1 MAIDFYSSIDLNK
14 CELQNAALQ
23 NLPSHP
29 STPVEGQVYYN
40 TGDDQIKL
48 YANSEWV
55 ALASGS
61 VSSAADDITTGD
73 GAVSIATSSGNV
85 TIDSQAAGLILD
97 GHTGITLQNASGD
110 ILIDS
115 AADIVLDAAGND
127 FSFKSA
133 DTEFLRVTNSTGDAI
148 IKPIVDAKDI
158 IFQQRDGT
166 EVARIEDN
174 GTFNVVA
181 GKLAINGTA
190 ITSTAAE
197 LNILAG
203 VTSTAAELN
212 ILAGVNTSAA
222 ELNYVEGVTSN
233 IQDQLDDKA
242 PLASPTFTGTAN
254 ASNLTVS
261 GTLTGTL
268 TGNAAT
274 VTTNANL
281 TGHIT
286 SSGNAAVLGSFTVA
300 QLSAAISNAS
310 ISGNNTG
317 DQTTVSGSSGTVTS
331 IGNLTGDVTSVNRAT
346 TIAPAAVHHAMLHDD
361 IISGQGELTGVIDDT
376 DEFLVSDAGTVK
388 RADFSVVRDAV
399 FADISGDGTIAA
411 GGALTVTQSAGDFTV
426 TGDLIVSGDTVT
438 VNTANL
444 LVEDPLIGLAS
455 GNGANSV
462 DIGIWGKYTAT
473 GAKYTGLFRDASD
486 SDMWKLFATTGGT
499 HEAPGTGTTINTTS
513 GFTYANLTLA
523 TLTGDVTGNLTGDVT
538 GNADTATTLQTAR
551 TIAIS
556 GDITGTA
563 TSFNGGA
570 DISISSAITAGAI
583 VNADISASAGI
594 VDTKLATIGTAGKV
608 SNSATTATSA
618 NTASA
623 IVARDASNNFS
634 AGTITATL
642 TGNADTVT
650 TNANLTG
657 HITSSGNAAV
667 LGSFTSAQLSAA
679 LTDETGSGAAVFATS
694 PTLVTPALGTPV
706 SGDLSGCTVA
716 SASAKGVVELATAAE
731 VIAGT
736 ETAVVITPDTLAAKS
751 VVAEI
756 EASSLIDSLSATI
769 THNLGTR
776 DVIVQMYGADSD
788 QTVYADVF
796 RTTDDLSTSSEDVIT
811 IDFSKAPLENIRV
824 LITSIEGATTG
835 TIAYT

>member
-1 MAIDFYSSIDLNK
+1 MAIEFYSSIDLNK

-23 NLPSHP
+23 NLGSHP
-29 STPVEGQVYYN
+29 SNPVEGQVYYN
-40 TGDDQIKL
+40 TGDDEIKL
-48 YANSEWV
+48 YANSAWV

-73 GAVSIATSSGNV
+73 GAVSIATSAGNV

-115 AADIVLDAAGND
+115 AADVVLDAAGND
-127 FSFKSA
+127 VSFKSA
-133 DTEFLRVTNSTGDAI
+133 GTEFLRVTNSTGDAI

-203 VTSTAAELN
+203 V
-212 ILAGVNTSAA
+212 NTSAA
-222 ELNYVEGVTSN
+222 ELNFVDGVTSN

-242 PLASPTFTGTAN
+242 PLASPTFTGT
-254 ASNLTVS
+254 V
-261 GTLTGTL
+261 
-268 TGNAAT
+268 NAA
-274 VTTNANL
+274 
-281 TGHIT
+281 
-286 SSGNAAVLGSFTVA
+286 
-300 QLSAAISNAS
+300 
-310 ISGNNTG
+310 
-317 DQTTVSGSSGTVTS
+317 
-331 IGNLTGDVTSVNRAT
+331 
-346 TIAPAAVHHAMLHDD
+346 
-361 IISGQGELTGVIDDT
+361 
-376 DEFLVSDAGTVK
+376 
-388 RADFSVVRDAV
+388 
-399 FADISGDGTIAA
+399 
-411 GGALTVTQSAGDFTV
+411 ALTLS
-426 TGDLIVSGDTVT
+426 GDLIVSGTTTTVNSTTVT
-438 VNTANL
+438 LDDPIITLGGDTAPGSDDNKDRG
-444 LVEDPLIGLAS
+444 VEFRWHDG
-455 GNGANSV
+455 
-462 DIGIWGKYTAT
+462 T
-473 GAKYTGLFRDASD
+473 GAKTGFFGFDD
-486 SDMWKLFATTGGT
+486 SNGYFGFIPNATNTS
-499 HEAPGTGTTINTTS
+499 EVFTGTL
-513 GFTYANLTLA
+513 GDFQA
-523 TLTGDVTGNLTGDVT
+523 TNFRGDLI
-538 GNADTATTLQTAR
+538 GNADTATTVTTNADLT
-551 TIAIS
+551 
-556 GDITGTA
+556 GDITSSGNATA
-563 TSFNGGA
+563 IASGV
-570 DISISSAITAGAI
+570 I
-583 VNADISASAGI
+583 VNGDINASAGI
-594 VDTKLATIGTAGKV
+594 VDTKLATISTASKV

-657 HITSSGNAAV
+657 HITSSGYAAV

-694 PTLVTPALGTPV
+694 PTLVTPALGTPS
-706 SGDLSGCTVA
+706 SGNLSSCTVA
-716 SASAKGVVELATAAE
+716 SDSAKGVVELATAAE

-751 VVAEI
+751 VSATIDVD
-756 EASSLIDSLSATI
+756 SLIDSLSVTI

-776 DVIVQMYGADSD
+776 DVIVQMYGDDSH

-796 RTTDDLSTSSEDVIT
+796 RTTDDLSTSSENVIT
-811 IDFSKAPLENIRV
+811 IDFCKAPSEDIRV
-824 LITSIEGATTG
+824 LITSIEGATSAP

>member
-1 MAIDFYSSIDLNK
+1 MAIEFYSSIDLNK

-23 NLPSHP
+23 NLASHP

-48 YANSEWV
+48 YANSAWV

-73 GAVSIATSSGNV
+73 GAVSIATSTGNV
-85 TIDSQAAGLILD
+85 TIDSQAAELILD

-158 IFQQRDGT
+158 IFQQRDGD

-181 GKLAINGTA
+181 DKLAINGTA

-242 PLASPTFTGTAN
+242 PLASPTFTGTVGGITSAMVGLGSVDNTSDAGKPISTATQTALN
-254 ASNLTVS
+254 AKAPLASPTFTGTVTIPSGASITAPTGLVKGDVGLGNVDNTSDVNKPVSTAGQAALDLKAPLESPTFTGTVTIPDLVVS
-261 GTLTGTL
+261 GTTTTVNSTTVTLDDPIITLGGDTAPGSDDGKDRGVEFRWHDGTGAKTGFFGFDDSSGYFGFIPNATGTGEVFTGTL
-268 TGNAAT
+268 
-274 VTTNANL
+274 
-281 TGHIT
+281 
-286 SSGNAAVLGSFTVA
+286 
-300 QLSAAISNAS
+300 
-310 ISGNNTG
+310 
-317 DQTTVSGSSGTVTS
+317 
-331 IGNLTGDVTSVNRAT
+331 
-346 TIAPAAVHHAMLHDD
+346 
-361 IISGQGELTGVIDDT
+361 
-376 DEFLVSDAGTVK
+376 
-388 RADFSVVRDAV
+388 
-399 FADISGDGTIAA
+399 
-411 GGALTVTQSAGDFTV
+411 GDFQATNFR
-426 TGDLIVSGDTVT
+426 GDLI
-438 VNTANL
+438 
-444 LVEDPLIGLAS
+444 
-455 GNGANSV
+455 
-462 DIGIWGKYTAT
+462 
-473 GAKYTGLFRDASD
+473 
-486 SDMWKLFATTGGT
+486 
-499 HEAPGTGTTINTTS
+499 
-513 GFTYANLTLA
+513 
-523 TLTGDVTGNLTGDVT
+523 
-538 GNADTATTLQTAR
+538 GNADTATTVTTNADLT
-551 TIAIS
+551 
-556 GDITGTA
+556 GDIT
-563 TSFNGGA
+563 
-570 DISISSAITAGAI
+570 SSGNVTVIASGVI
-583 VNADISASAGI
+583 VNEDINASAGI
-594 VDTKLATIGTAGKV
+594 ADTKLATISTTGKV

-623 IVARDASNNFS
+623 IVARDASGDFS
-634 AGTITATL
+634 ARTITAAL
-642 TGNADTVT
+642 TGNAATATKIASIINDNIVQLTAT
-650 TNANLTG
+650 QTLTNKTLTAP
-657 HITSSGNAAV
+657 I
-667 LGSFTSAQLSAA
+667 
-679 LTDETGSGAAVFATS
+679 
-694 PTLVTPALGTPV
+694 LGTPQ
-706 SGDLSGCTVA
+706 SGDLSNCTVA
-716 SASAKGVVELATAAE
+716 SASAKGVVELALAAE

-796 RTTDDLSTSSEDVIT
+796 RTTDDLSTSSDNVIT
-811 IDFSKAPLENIRV
+811 IDFCKAPTENIKV
-824 LITSIEGATTG
+824 LITSIKGATTG

>member
-23 NLPSHP
+23 NLGSHP

-40 TGDDQIKL
+40 TVDDEIKL
-48 YANSEWV
+48 YANGAWV

-73 GAVSIATSSGNV
+73 GAVSIATSAGNV

-115 AADIVLDAAGND
+115 AADVVLDAAGND
-127 FSFKSA
+127 VSFKSA
-133 DTEFLRVTNSTGDAI
+133 GTEFLRVTNSTGDAI

-197 LNILAG
+197 LNILDG
-203 VTSTAAELN
+203 VT
-212 ILAGVNTSAA
+212 TSAA
-222 ELNYVEGVTSN
+222 ELNFVDGVTSN

-242 PLASPTFTGTAN
+242 PLASPTFTGT
-254 ASNLTVS
+254 V
-261 GTLTGTL
+261 
-268 TGNAAT
+268 NAA
-274 VTTNANL
+274 
-281 TGHIT
+281 
-286 SSGNAAVLGSFTVA
+286 
-300 QLSAAISNAS
+300 
-310 ISGNNTG
+310 
-317 DQTTVSGSSGTVTS
+317 
-331 IGNLTGDVTSVNRAT
+331 
-346 TIAPAAVHHAMLHDD
+346 
-361 IISGQGELTGVIDDT
+361 
-376 DEFLVSDAGTVK
+376 
-388 RADFSVVRDAV
+388 
-399 FADISGDGTIAA
+399 
-411 GGALTVTQSAGDFTV
+411 ALTLS
-426 TGDLIVSGDTVT
+426 GDLIVSGTTTTVNSTTVT
-438 VNTANL
+438 LDDPIITLGGDTAPGSDDNKDRG
-444 LVEDPLIGLAS
+444 VEFRWHDG
-455 GNGANSV
+455 
-462 DIGIWGKYTAT
+462 T
-473 GAKYTGLFRDASD
+473 GAKTGFFGFDD
-486 SDMWKLFATTGGT
+486 SNGYFGFIPNATNTS
-499 HEAPGTGTTINTTS
+499 EVFTGTL
-513 GFTYANLTLA
+513 GDFQA
-523 TLTGDVTGNLTGDVT
+523 TNFRGDLI
-538 GNADTATTLQTAR
+538 GNADTATTVTTNADLT
-551 TIAIS
+551 
-556 GDITGTA
+556 GDITSSGNA
-563 TSFNGGA
+563 TVIASGV
-570 DISISSAITAGAI
+570 I
-583 VNADISASAGI
+583 VNEDINASAGI
-594 VDTKLATIGTAGKV
+594 VDTKLATISTTGKV

-694 PTLVTPALGTPV
+694 PTLVTPALGTPS
-706 SGDLSGCTVA
+706 SGNLSSCTVA
-716 SASAKGVVELATAAE
+716 SDSAKGVVELATAAE
-731 VIAGT
+731 VITGT

-751 VVAEI
+751 VSATI
-756 EASSLIDSLSATI
+756 EYASLIDSLSVTI

-776 DVIVQMYGADSD
+776 DVIVQMYGVDSD

-796 RTTDDLSTSSEDVIT
+796 RTTDDLSTGSDNVIT
-811 IDFSKAPLENIRV
+811 IDFCKAPSENIKV
-824 LITSIEGATTG
+824 LITSIKGATTAP

>member
-1 MAIDFYSSIDLNK
+1 MAIEFYSSIDLNK

-23 NLPSHP
+23 NLGSHP

-40 TGDDQIKL
+40 TVDDEIKL
-48 YANSEWV
+48 YANGAWV

-73 GAVSIATSSGNV
+73 GAVSIATSAGNV

-115 AADIVLDAAGND
+115 AADVVLDAAGND
-127 FSFKSA
+127 VSFKSA
-133 DTEFLRVTNSTGDAI
+133 GTEFLRVTNSSGDAI

-197 LNILAG
+197 LNILDG
-203 VTSTAAELN
+203 VT
-212 ILAGVNTSAA
+212 TSAA
-222 ELNYVEGVTSN
+222 ELNFVDGVTSN

-242 PLASPTFTGTAN
+242 PLASPTFTGT
-254 ASNLTVS
+254 V
-261 GTLTGTL
+261 
-268 TGNAAT
+268 NAA
-274 VTTNANL
+274 
-281 TGHIT
+281 
-286 SSGNAAVLGSFTVA
+286 
-300 QLSAAISNAS
+300 
-310 ISGNNTG
+310 
-317 DQTTVSGSSGTVTS
+317 
-331 IGNLTGDVTSVNRAT
+331 
-346 TIAPAAVHHAMLHDD
+346 
-361 IISGQGELTGVIDDT
+361 
-376 DEFLVSDAGTVK
+376 
-388 RADFSVVRDAV
+388 
-399 FADISGDGTIAA
+399 
-411 GGALTVTQSAGDFTV
+411 ALTLS
-426 TGDLIVSGDTVT
+426 GDLIVSGTTTTVNSTTVT
-438 VNTANL
+438 LDDPIITLGGDTAPGSDDNKDRG
-444 LVEDPLIGLAS
+444 VEFRWHDG
-455 GNGANSV
+455 
-462 DIGIWGKYTAT
+462 T
-473 GAKYTGLFRDASD
+473 GAKTGFFGFDD
-486 SDMWKLFATTGGT
+486 SNGYFGFIPNATNTS
-499 HEAPGTGTTINTTS
+499 EVFTGTL
-513 GFTYANLTLA
+513 GDFQA
-523 TLTGDVTGNLTGDVT
+523 TNFRGDLI
-538 GNADTATTLQTAR
+538 GNADTATTVTTNADLT
-551 TIAIS
+551 
-556 GDITGTA
+556 GDITSSGNA
-563 TSFNGGA
+563 TVIASGV
-570 DISISSAITAGAI
+570 I
-583 VNADISASAGI
+583 VNEDINASAGI
-594 VDTKLATIGTAGKV
+594 VDTKLATISTTGKV

-694 PTLVTPALGTPV
+694 PTLVTPALGTPS
-706 SGDLSGCTVA
+706 SGNLSSCTVA
-716 SASAKGVVELATAAE
+716 SDSAKGVVELATAAE
-731 VIAGT
+731 VITGT

-751 VVAEI
+751 VSATI
-756 EASSLIDSLSATI
+756 EYASLIDSLSVTI

-776 DVIVQMYGADSD
+776 DVIVQMYGVDSD

-796 RTTDDLSTSSEDVIT
+796 RTTDDLSTGSDNVIT
-811 IDFSKAPLENIRV
+811 IDFCKAPSENIRV
-824 LITSIEGATTG
+824 LITSIKGATSAP

>member
-1 MAIDFYSSIDLNK
+1 MAIEFYSSIDLNK

-23 NLPSHP
+23 NLASHP

-48 YANSEWV
+48 YANGAWV

-73 GAVSIATSSGNV
+73 GAVSIATSTGNV
-85 TIDSQAAGLILD
+85 TIDSQDAELILD

-158 IFQQRDGT
+158 IFQQRDGD

-181 GKLAINGTA
+181 DKLAINGTA

-222 ELNYVEGVTSN
+222 ELNYVEGVTSD

-242 PLASPTFTGTAN
+242 PLASPTFTGTVGGITSAMVGLGSVDNTSDVGKPISTATQTALN
-254 ASNLTVS
+254 AKAPLAGPTFTGTVTIPSGASITAPTGLVKGDVGLGNVDNTSDVNKPVSTAGQAALDLKAPLESPTFTGTVTIPDLVVS
-261 GTLTGTL
+261 GTTTTVNSTTVTLDDPIITLGGDTAPGSDDGKDRGVEFRWHDGTGAKTGFFGFDDSNGYFGFIPNATSTGEVFTGTL
-268 TGNAAT
+268 
-274 VTTNANL
+274 
-281 TGHIT
+281 
-286 SSGNAAVLGSFTVA
+286 
-300 QLSAAISNAS
+300 
-310 ISGNNTG
+310 
-317 DQTTVSGSSGTVTS
+317 
-331 IGNLTGDVTSVNRAT
+331 
-346 TIAPAAVHHAMLHDD
+346 
-361 IISGQGELTGVIDDT
+361 
-376 DEFLVSDAGTVK
+376 
-388 RADFSVVRDAV
+388 
-399 FADISGDGTIAA
+399 
-411 GGALTVTQSAGDFTV
+411 GDFQATNFR
-426 TGDLIVSGDTVT
+426 GDLI
-438 VNTANL
+438 
-444 LVEDPLIGLAS
+444 
-455 GNGANSV
+455 
-462 DIGIWGKYTAT
+462 
-473 GAKYTGLFRDASD
+473 
-486 SDMWKLFATTGGT
+486 
-499 HEAPGTGTTINTTS
+499 
-513 GFTYANLTLA
+513 
-523 TLTGDVTGNLTGDVT
+523 
-538 GNADTATTLQTAR
+538 GNADTATTVTTNADLT
-551 TIAIS
+551 
-556 GDITGTA
+556 GDIT
-563 TSFNGGA
+563 
-570 DISISSAITAGAI
+570 SSGNVTVIASGVI
-583 VNADISASAGI
+583 VNEDINASAGI
-594 VDTKLATIGTAGKV
+594 ADTKLATISTTGKV

-623 IVARDASNNFS
+623 IVARDASGDFS
-634 AGTITATL
+634 ARTITAAL
-642 TGNADTVT
+642 TGNAT
-650 TNANLTG
+650 TATKIASITNDNIVQLTA
-657 HITSSGNAAV
+657 TQ
-667 LGSFTSAQLSAA
+667 T
-679 LTDETGSGAAVFATS
+679 LTNK
-694 PTLVTPALGTPV
+694 TLTAPILGTPQ
-706 SGDLSGCTVA
+706 SGDLSNCTVA
-716 SASAKGVVELATAAE
+716 SEGAKGVVELALAAE
-731 VIAGT
+731 VIGGT

-796 RTTDDLSTSSEDVIT
+796 RTTDDLSTSSDNVIT
-811 IDFSKAPLENIRV
+811 IDFCKAPTENIKV
-824 LITSIEGATTG
+824 LITSIKGATTG

>member
-29 STPVEGQVYYN
+29 SNPVEGQVYYN

-48 YANSEWV
+48 YANSAWV

-73 GAVSIATSSGNV
+73 GAVSIATSAGNV

-115 AADIVLDAAGND
+115 AADVVLDAAGND
-127 FSFKSA
+127 VSFKSA
-133 DTEFLRVTNSTGDAI
+133 GTEFLRVTNSTGDAI

-197 LNILAG
+197 LNILDG
-203 VTSTAAELN
+203 VT
-212 ILAGVNTSAA
+212 TSAA
-222 ELNYVEGVTSN
+222 ELNFVDGVTSN

-242 PLASPTFTGTAN
+242 PLASPTFTGTVN
-254 ASNLTVS
+254 AAALTLSGDLIVSGTTTTVNSTTVTLDDPIITLGGDTAPGSTTADGGGITLMGLTNKTFNWVDLTDSWTSSEHVNLASGKLLKIAGTTVLTHNTLGSGVVNSSLTSVGTLANLTVTAAITGSVTGSS
-261 GTLTGTL
+261 GST

-286 SSGNAAVLGSFTVA
+286 SSGNAAVLGSFT
-300 QLSAAISNAS
+300 
-310 ISGNNTG
+310 
-317 DQTTVSGSSGTVTS
+317 
-331 IGNLTGDVTSVNRAT
+331 
-346 TIAPAAVHHAMLHDD
+346 
-361 IISGQGELTGVIDDT
+361 
-376 DEFLVSDAGTVK
+376 
-388 RADFSVVRDAV
+388 
-399 FADISGDGTIAA
+399 
-411 GGALTVTQSAGDFTV
+411 
-426 TGDLIVSGDTVT
+426 
-438 VNTANL
+438 
-444 LVEDPLIGLAS
+444 
-455 GNGANSV
+455 
-462 DIGIWGKYTAT
+462 
-473 GAKYTGLFRDASD
+473 
-486 SDMWKLFATTGGT
+486 
-499 HEAPGTGTTINTTS
+499 
-513 GFTYANLTLA
+513 
-523 TLTGDVTGNLTGDVT
+523 
-538 GNADTATTLQTAR
+538 
-551 TIAIS
+551 
-556 GDITGTA
+556 
-563 TSFNGGA
+563 
-570 DISISSAITAGAI
+570 
-583 VNADISASAGI
+583 
-594 VDTKLATIGTAGKV
+594 
-608 SNSATTATSA
+608 
-618 NTASA
+618 
-623 IVARDASNNFS
+623 
-634 AGTITATL
+634 
-642 TGNADTVT
+642 
-650 TNANLTG
+650 
-657 HITSSGNAAV
+657 
-667 LGSFTSAQLSAA
+667 SAQLKAA

-716 SASAKGVVELATAAE
+716 SAIAKGVVELATAAE
-731 VIAGT
+731 VIAGI

-751 VVAEI
+751 VSATIDV
-756 EASSLIDSLSATI
+756 SSLIDSLSVTI

-776 DVIVQMYGADSD
+776 DVIVQMYGDDSH

-796 RTTDDLSTSSEDVIT
+796 RTTDDLSTGSENDIT
-811 IDFSKAPLENIRV
+811 IDFSRAPLEDIRV
-824 LITSIEGATTG
+824 LITSIEGATTAP

>member
-14 CELQNAALQ
+14 CELQNAALH

-115 AADIVLDAAGND
+115 AADVVLDAAGND
-127 FSFKSA
+127 VSFKSA
-133 DTEFLRVTNSTGDAI
+133 GTEFLRVTNSTGDAI

-197 LNILAG
+197 LNILDG
-203 VTSTAAELN
+203 VT
-212 ILAGVNTSAA
+212 TSAA
-222 ELNYVEGVTSN
+222 ELNFVDGVTSG
-233 IQDQLDDKA
+233 IQAQLNDKA
-242 PLASPTFTGTAN
+242 PLASPTFTGT
-254 ASNLTVS
+254 V
-261 GTLTGTL
+261 
-268 TGNAAT
+268 NAA
-274 VTTNANL
+274 
-281 TGHIT
+281 
-286 SSGNAAVLGSFTVA
+286 
-300 QLSAAISNAS
+300 
-310 ISGNNTG
+310 
-317 DQTTVSGSSGTVTS
+317 
-331 IGNLTGDVTSVNRAT
+331 
-346 TIAPAAVHHAMLHDD
+346 
-361 IISGQGELTGVIDDT
+361 
-376 DEFLVSDAGTVK
+376 
-388 RADFSVVRDAV
+388 
-399 FADISGDGTIAA
+399 
-411 GGALTVTQSAGDFTV
+411 ALTLS
-426 TGDLIVSGDTVT
+426 GDLIVSGTTTTVNSTTVT
-438 VNTANL
+438 LDDPIITLGGDTAPGSDDNKDRG
-444 LVEDPLIGLAS
+444 VEFRWHDG
-455 GNGANSV
+455 
-462 DIGIWGKYTAT
+462 T
-473 GAKYTGLFRDASD
+473 GAKTGFFGFDD
-486 SDMWKLFATTGGT
+486 SSGYFGFIANAT
-499 HEAPGTGTTINTTS
+499 GTGEV
-513 GFTYANLTLA
+513 FTGTLGDFQA
-523 TLTGDVTGNLTGDVT
+523 TNFRGDLI
-538 GNADTATTLQTAR
+538 GNADTATTVTTNADLT
-551 TIAIS
+551 
-556 GDITGTA
+556 GDITSSGNA
-563 TSFNGGA
+563 TVIASGV
-570 DISISSAITAGAI
+570 I
-583 VNADISASAGI
+583 VNGDINASAGI
-594 VDTKLATIGTAGKV
+594 VDTKLATISTAGKV

-716 SASAKGVVELATAAE
+716 SASAKGVVELATADE
-731 VIAGT
+731 VIAGI

-751 VVAEI
+751 VSATIDV
-756 EASSLIDSLSATI
+756 SSLIDSLSVTI

-776 DVIVQMYGADSD
+776 DVIVQMYGVDSD

-796 RTTDDLSTSSEDVIT
+796 RTTDDLSSGSENDIT
-811 IDFSKAPLENIRV
+811 IDFSRAPLEDIRV
-824 LITSIEGATTG
+824 LITSIEGATTAP

>member
-1 MAIDFYSSIDLNK
+1 MAIDFYSSIDLHK

-23 NLPSHP
+23 NLPSPP
-29 STPVEGQVYYN
+29 STPVEGQVYYD

-48 YANSEWV
+48 YANSAWV

-61 VSSAADDITTGD
+61 ISSAADDITTGD

-85 TIDSQAAGLILD
+85 TIDSQDAELILD

-158 IFQQRDGT
+158 IFQQRDGD

-181 GKLAINGTA
+181 DKLAINGTA

-242 PLASPTFTGTAN
+242 PLASPTFTGTVGGITSAMVGLGSVN
-254 ASNLTVS
+254 NTSDAGKPISTATQTALDDKAPLASPTFTGTVTIPNLIVNGTTTNINSTNLVVEDKNIVLGDVATPSDTTADGGGITLMGLTNKTFNWVDLTDSWTSSEHVNLASGKLLKIAGTTVLTHNTLGSGVVNSSLTSVGTLANLTVTAAITGSVTGSS
-261 GTLTGTL
+261 GST

-286 SSGNAAVLGSFTVA
+286 SSGNAAVLGSFT
-300 QLSAAISNAS
+300 
-310 ISGNNTG
+310 
-317 DQTTVSGSSGTVTS
+317 
-331 IGNLTGDVTSVNRAT
+331 
-346 TIAPAAVHHAMLHDD
+346 
-361 IISGQGELTGVIDDT
+361 
-376 DEFLVSDAGTVK
+376 
-388 RADFSVVRDAV
+388 
-399 FADISGDGTIAA
+399 
-411 GGALTVTQSAGDFTV
+411 
-426 TGDLIVSGDTVT
+426 
-438 VNTANL
+438 
-444 LVEDPLIGLAS
+444 
-455 GNGANSV
+455 
-462 DIGIWGKYTAT
+462 
-473 GAKYTGLFRDASD
+473 
-486 SDMWKLFATTGGT
+486 
-499 HEAPGTGTTINTTS
+499 
-513 GFTYANLTLA
+513 
-523 TLTGDVTGNLTGDVT
+523 
-538 GNADTATTLQTAR
+538 
-551 TIAIS
+551 
-556 GDITGTA
+556 
-563 TSFNGGA
+563 
-570 DISISSAITAGAI
+570 
-583 VNADISASAGI
+583 
-594 VDTKLATIGTAGKV
+594 
-608 SNSATTATSA
+608 
-618 NTASA
+618 
-623 IVARDASNNFS
+623 
-634 AGTITATL
+634 
-642 TGNADTVT
+642 
-650 TNANLTG
+650 
-657 HITSSGNAAV
+657 
-667 LGSFTSAQLSAA
+667 SAQLKAA

-716 SASAKGVVELATAAE
+716 SAIAKGVVELATAEE
-731 VIAGT
+731 VIAGI

-751 VVAEI
+751 VSATIDV
-756 EASSLIDSLSATI
+756 SSLIDSLSVTI

-776 DVIVQMYGADSD
+776 DVIVQMYGDDSH

-796 RTTDDLSTSSEDVIT
+796 RTTDDLSSGSENDIT
-811 IDFSKAPLENIRV
+811 IDFSRAPLEDIRV
-824 LITSIEGATTG
+824 LITSIEGATTAP

>member
-1 MAIDFYSSIDLNK
+1 MAIEFYSSIDLNK

-23 NLPSHP
+23 NLGSHP

-40 TGDDQIKL
+40 TVDDEIKL
-48 YANSEWV
+48 YANGAWV

-73 GAVSIATSSGNV
+73 GAVSIATSAGNV

-115 AADIVLDAAGND
+115 AADVVLDAAGND
-127 FSFKSA
+127 VSFKSA
-133 DTEFLRVTNSTGDAI
+133 GTEFLRVTNSTGDAI
-148 IKPIVDAKDI
+148 IKPIVDEKDI

-190 ITSTAAE
+190 I
-197 LNILAG
+197 
-203 VTSTAAELN
+203 TSTAAELN

-268 TGNAAT
+268 TGNATTSSSTTGNAAT

-281 TGHIT
+281 TGVVT
-286 SSGNAAVLGSFTVA
+286 SSGNTTAIADAALSIAKTSGLQSALDDKAPLASPTFT
-300 QLSAAISNAS
+300 
-310 ISGNNTG
+310 
-317 DQTTVSGSSGTVTS
+317 GTVNAAALTLS
-331 IGNLTGDVTSVNRAT
+331 GNLTVNGITTTVNSTTVTLDDPIITLGGDT
-346 TIAPAAVHHAMLHDD
+346 APGSDD
-361 IISGQGELTGVIDDT
+361 GKDRGV
-376 DEFLVSDAGTVK
+376 EF
-388 RADFSVVRDAV
+388 RWH
-399 FADISGDGTIAA
+399 DGTEAKTGFFGFDDSNGYFGFIPNATNA
-411 GGALTVTQSAGDFTV
+411 SEVFTGTLGDFQATNFR
-426 TGDLIVSGDTVT
+426 GDLI
-438 VNTANL
+438 
-444 LVEDPLIGLAS
+444 
-455 GNGANSV
+455 
-462 DIGIWGKYTAT
+462 
-473 GAKYTGLFRDASD
+473 
-486 SDMWKLFATTGGT
+486 
-499 HEAPGTGTTINTTS
+499 
-513 GFTYANLTLA
+513 
-523 TLTGDVTGNLTGDVT
+523 
-538 GNADTATTLQTAR
+538 GNADTATTVTTNADLT
-551 TIAIS
+551 
-556 GDITGTA
+556 GDITSSGNATA
-563 TSFNGGA
+563 IASGV
-570 DISISSAITAGAI
+570 I
-583 VNADISASAGI
+583 VNDDINASAGI
-594 VDTKLATIGTAGKV
+594 VDTKLATISTASKV
-608 SNSATTATSA
+608 SNSATTATNA

-623 IVARDASNNFS
+623 IVARDASGNFS

-716 SASAKGVVELATAAE
+716 SEGAKGVVELATAAE

-751 VVAEI
+751 VSATIEYAE
-756 EASSLIDSLSATI
+756 LIDTLSVTI

-776 DVIVQMYGADSD
+776 DVIVQMYGVDSD

-796 RTTDDLSTSSEDVIT
+796 RTTDDLSTSSDNVIT
-811 IDFSKAPLENIRV
+811 IDFCKAPSEDIRV
-824 LITSIEGATTG
+824 LITSIKGATSAP

>member
-23 NLPSHP
+23 NLGSHP

-40 TGDDQIKL
+40 TVDDEIKL
-48 YANSEWV
+48 YANGAWV

-73 GAVSIATSSGNV
+73 GAVSIATSAGNV

-115 AADIVLDAAGND
+115 AADVVLDAAGND
-127 FSFKSA
+127 VSFKSA
-133 DTEFLRVTNSTGDAI
+133 GTEFLRVTNSTGDAI

-197 LNILAG
+197 LNILDG
-203 VTSTAAELN
+203 VT
-212 ILAGVNTSAA
+212 TSAA
-222 ELNYVEGVTSN
+222 ELNFVDGVTSN

-242 PLASPTFTGTAN
+242 PLASPTFTGT
-254 ASNLTVS
+254 V
-261 GTLTGTL
+261 
-268 TGNAAT
+268 NAA
-274 VTTNANL
+274 
-281 TGHIT
+281 
-286 SSGNAAVLGSFTVA
+286 
-300 QLSAAISNAS
+300 
-310 ISGNNTG
+310 
-317 DQTTVSGSSGTVTS
+317 
-331 IGNLTGDVTSVNRAT
+331 
-346 TIAPAAVHHAMLHDD
+346 
-361 IISGQGELTGVIDDT
+361 
-376 DEFLVSDAGTVK
+376 
-388 RADFSVVRDAV
+388 
-399 FADISGDGTIAA
+399 
-411 GGALTVTQSAGDFTV
+411 ALTLS
-426 TGDLIVSGDTVT
+426 GDLIVSGTTTTVNSTTVT
-438 VNTANL
+438 LDDPIITLGGDTAPGSDDNKDRG
-444 LVEDPLIGLAS
+444 VEFRWHDG
-455 GNGANSV
+455 
-462 DIGIWGKYTAT
+462 T
-473 GAKYTGLFRDASD
+473 GAKTGFFGFDD
-486 SDMWKLFATTGGT
+486 SNGYFGFIPNATNTS
-499 HEAPGTGTTINTTS
+499 EVFTGTL
-513 GFTYANLTLA
+513 GDFQA
-523 TLTGDVTGNLTGDVT
+523 TNFRGDLI
-538 GNADTATTLQTAR
+538 GNADTATTVTTNADLT
-551 TIAIS
+551 
-556 GDITGTA
+556 GDITSSGNA
-563 TSFNGGA
+563 TVIASGV
-570 DISISSAITAGAI
+570 I
-583 VNADISASAGI
+583 VNEDINASAGI
-594 VDTKLATIGTAGKV
+594 VDTKLATISTTGKV

-694 PTLVTPALGTPV
+694 PTLVTPALGTPS
-706 SGDLSGCTVA
+706 SGNLSSCTVA
-716 SASAKGVVELATAAE
+716 SDSAKGVVELATAAE
-731 VIAGT
+731 VITGT

-756 EASSLIDSLSATI
+756 EYASLIDSLSVTI

-776 DVIVQMYGADSD
+776 DVIVQMYGVDSD

-796 RTTDDLSTSSEDVIT
+796 RTTDDLSTGSDNVIT
-811 IDFSKAPLENIRV
+811 IDFCKAPSENIKV
-824 LITSIEGATTG
+824 LITSIKGATTAP